1 MTDPDPDSMPLAA
14 AAIKRTAAKKTAVKK
29 SAATAAA
36 KSPAKAPA
44 KKATATTKKAATKK
58 AAPAPKAVLPPPP
71 PPEPTPAAKKAT
83 RKKAAPAPEAVL
95 PLPPPPAPPEP
106 AAPTP
111 RKKAAARKSAAKAA
125 PAPEADLFTLK
136 EAPAAFHYAPPEPS
150 PPPTAEPTP
159 PARTR
164 RKTSASVAPAPEPT
178 PAPPPAP
185 PEPTPATLPAAH
197 SPSPEDA
204 SPPSQH
210 PSHPDS
216 DGPDS
221 QNRRLSKF
229 ERWKQ
234 RKEKFKLIKQ
244 QRYLER
250 QAQLPSSPTTDTP
263 PDAPRPHPLDPLNR
277 LDRGGD
283 RNDRNDRNDR
293 HDRGRHD
300 RNDRRGDRGRSN
312 DRRSNDRGDRSP
324 DRDRFDRDGDR
335 TPRPDPNLG
344 PPEPVSGLLEMTPGK
359 GFGFLRDRARGF
371 QPLSSDAFVSPD
383 LVRQLGLR
391 DGVWIDGSLRR
402 GSRGPQI
409 TEITAVNGRSP
420 DVYRT
425 LPLFEELTAINPSK
439 RYLLE
444 TVSNRHTTRIID
456 FIAPIGRGQRG
467 LIVAPPRAGKTT
479 ILQHIAEAIQENYE
493 DTKLIILLVD
503 ERPEEV
509 TEIAR
514 ALPSAEVMASNNDR
528 DPREHL
534 RVAQLAIERARR
546 LVEAGEHVF
555 MLLDSIT
562 RLARAFNNAIR
573 GHGGGKGSLSGGVD
587 ARALEGARR
596 LFAAAR
602 NTREAG
608 SLTIVATALVETN
621 SRADELIFQEFKGTG
636 NMELVL
642 DRRIAQQ
649 YIYPAVDIFKSGTRR
664 EELLLPPHQ
673 MEKVHLIR
681 RGLAGHKPVEA
692 AERLIHFM
700 NKFPSN
706 AQMLIEIKSRE

>member
-36 KSPAKAPA
+36 KSPAKSPA

-106 AAPTP
+106 AAPAP

-136 EAPAAFHYAPPEPS
+136 EAPAAFHYAPPEPT

-164 RKTSASVAPAPEPT
+164 RKTSASPAPAPEPT
-178 PAPPPAP
+178 PVPTPAAT
-185 PEPTPATLPAAH
+185 EPTPAPLQAAH

-250 QAQLPSSPTTDTP
+250 QAQAPSSPTTDTP

-283 RNDRNDRNDR
+283 RNDRHDR
-293 HDRGRHD
+293 HDRGRH
-300 RNDRRGDRGRSN
+300 DRRGDRGRSN
-312 DRRSNDRGDRSP
+312 DRRPNDRDRSP

-335 TPRPDPNLG
+335 SPRPDPNLG

-420 DVYRT
+420 DIYRT